1 MNFGCSFL
9 TIYLQFICLGSPRRG
24 RLVPL
29 IINNCDIKVDQM
41 SINSLRLLYD
51 FNAAAGWDVL
61 LFWAEGR
68 ADR

>member
-1 MNFGCSFL
+1 M
-9 TIYLQFICLGSPRRG
+9 
-24 RLVPL
+24 PL